1 MNETVKK
8 HTYEDI
14 IIFLVQYLG
23 VILIRVKNY
32 RIISNK
38 MTVKN
43 LYSEGKLIQVLGD
56 DVKSDIQASPADI
69 VEKVR
74 FQTIINGTY

>member
-14 IIFLVQYLG
+14 IIFLFQYLG

-56 DVKSDIQASPADI
+56 DVKSDMQASPADI

-74 FQTIINGTY
+74 FQTIINGT

>member
-1 MNETVKK
+1 MNETVII

-14 IIFLVQYLG
+14 IIFIVKYLD

-38 MTVKN
+38 MTVKK
-43 LYSEGKLIQVLGD
+43 LYSEGKLIQVLGG
-56 DVKSDIQASPADI
+56 DVKSHMQASPADI
-69 VEKVR
+69 VEKAR

>member
-56 DVKSDIQASPADI
+56 DVKSDMQASPADI

-74 FQTIINGTY
+74 FQTIINGT